1 MLDGHQDCSNILKN
15 GQKQSGFAKSG
26 QKGQHSSLEYNKER
40 VPSAAYV
47 T

>member
-26 QKGQHSSLEYNKER
+26 QKVNIIVLNITREEFQRNPG
-40 VPSAAYV
+40 
-47 T
+47 